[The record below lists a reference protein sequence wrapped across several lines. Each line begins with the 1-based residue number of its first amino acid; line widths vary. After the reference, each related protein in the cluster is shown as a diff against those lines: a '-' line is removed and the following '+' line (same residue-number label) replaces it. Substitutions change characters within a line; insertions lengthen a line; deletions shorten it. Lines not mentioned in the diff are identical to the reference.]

1 MITTYTFLDN
11 LFLENLIQYQHVLNY
26 IALNKDILL
35 LSMSL
40 ITLSGLTV
48 IVLAGK
54 NLGDKIFK
62 GIVGTN
68 AAYSLYDRM
77 SGGNSSNNNNDKK
90 DDKKDDKK
98 NEPTKSNNSK

>member
-40 ITLSGLTV
+40 ITLSSL
-48 IVLAGK
+48 IIICLAGK

-62 GIVGTN
+62 TVVGAN
-68 AAYSLYDRM
+68 ASLAVYDRFAG
-77 SGGNSSNNNNDKK
+77 SSGNSNNNDKK
-90 DDKKDDKK
+90 DDKKRW
-98 NEPTKSNNSK
+98 